1 MLIEKSAQSS
11 LCRLF
16 RYICRII
23 LIRMKRLFSII
34 AALAISL
41 GVAAA
46 QEYLPKWQEGYM
58 DIHTIATGRG
68 DATFIVMPDGTTL
81 LIDAGDNGKLK
92 DPQHPDTTKRA
103 GEWQAIYMKKVMED
117 LPDKKTVDYAMI
129 THFHDDHMGAV
140 RQMLPGRNGY
150 GLSGITL
157 VGEFMD
163 FRTMIDRDYPDYDF
177 PSKKNIRNANKGFM
191 EEYHKFVKYKM
202 SKGMK
207 MEKFEVGALN
217 QIKLLNDPKKYRK
230 NFEIR
235 NLAANGEVWTGKGEK
250 AEKQYKGD
258 PKLFDENVNS
268 CALRITYG
276 DFRYYN
282 GGDLSGG
289 NWDIYKSKE
298 RDMETPVAKVCGK
311 VDVIKA
317 NHHGYYDTCNGFFMN
332 ALSPDVVIIDA
343 RSNNHPVPST
353 MARMT
358 DPLVWTEQGEFYITV
373 DKARE
378 KLSDE
383 LWSYFKP
390 WGHIVVRVYEGGQE
404 YQVFVLDPD
413 RLDYPVKYK
422 SEIKKAGK

>member
-422 SEIKKAGK
+422 SEIKRAGK

>member
-1 MLIEKSAQSS
+1 
-11 LCRLF
+11 
-16 RYICRII
+16 
-23 LIRMKRLFSII
+23 MKRILLAF
-34 AALAISL
+34 AAFAAFFQLAT
-41 GVAAA
+41 A

-81 LIDAGDNGKLK
+81 MIDAGDNGKAK

-103 GEWQAIYMKKVMED
+103 GEWQAIYMKQVMEG
-117 LPDKKTVDYAMI
+117 LPGNGKVDYAMI
-129 THFHDDHMGAV
+129 THFHDDHMGSV
-140 RQMLPGRNGY
+140 RQMLPGENGY

-157 VGEFMD
+157 VGELVGYNKL
-163 FRTMIDRDYPDYDF
+163 IDRAYPDYDF
-177 PSKKNIRNANKGFM
+177 PSKKKIEGANKGFM
-191 EEYHKFVKYKM
+191 PEYHKFVKYQM

-207 MEKFEVGALN
+207 MEKFQVGGLN
-217 QIKLLNDPKKYRK
+217 QIKMLHSPKKYAK

-235 NLAANGEVWTGKGEK
+235 NLAANGEVWTGKGTE
-250 AEKQYKGD
+250 AVKQYKGD

-268 CALRITYG
+268 TAIVITYG

-289 NWDIYKSKE
+289 NWPSYKSDE
-298 RDMETPVAKVCGK
+298 RDMESGVARVCGN

-317 NHHGYYDTCNGFFMN
+317 NHHGYYDTCNGFFLN
-332 ALSPDVVIIDA
+332 TLSPEVVVIDA

-353 MARMT
+353 MTRMT
-358 DPLVWTEQGEFYITV
+358 DPLVWPDQGEFYITV

-378 KLSDE
+378 KLSEE
-383 LWSYFKP
+383 LWAHFKP
-390 WGHIVVRVYEGGQE
+390 WGHIVVRVYEGGKE

-413 RLDYPVKYK
+413 KLDYPVKYV
-422 SEIKKAGK
+422 SEIKKAGVK

>member
-1 MLIEKSAQSS
+1 
-11 LCRLF
+11 
-16 RYICRII
+16 
-23 LIRMKRLFSII
+23 
-34 AALAISL
+34 
-41 GVAAA
+41 
-46 QEYLPKWQEGYM
+46 M

-68 DATFIVMPDGTTL
+68 DATFVVMPDGTTL

-117 LPDKKTVDYAMI
+117 LPDRNKVDYAMI

-140 RQMLPGRNGY
+140 RQMLPGSNGY

-157 VGEFMD
+157 VGEFVD
-163 FRTMIDRDYPDYDF
+163 FGTLIDRAYPDYDF
-177 PSKKNIRNANKGFM
+177 PSKKNVKNANKGFM
-191 EEYHKFVKYKM
+191 EEYHKFVEYKM
-202 SKGMK
+202 AQGMK

-217 QIKLLNDPKKYRK
+217 QIRMQNDPKKYRK

-235 NLAANGEVWTGKGEK
+235 NLAANGEVWTGKGED

-268 CALRITYG
+268 CAICITYG
-276 DFRYYN
+276 NFKYYN

-332 ALSPDVVIIDA
+332 TLSPDVVIIDA

-353 MARMT
+353 MTRMT

-383 LWSYFKP
+383 LWSHFKP
-390 WGHIVVRVYEGGQE
+390 WGHIVVRVYDGGKE
-404 YQVFVLDPD
+404 YQVFVLDAD
-413 RLDYPVKYK
+413 TTDYPIIYK
-422 SEIKKAGK
+422 SDIKTAGK

>member
-1 MLIEKSAQSS
+1 
-11 LCRLF
+11 
-16 RYICRII
+16 
-23 LIRMKRLFSII
+23 
-34 AALAISL
+34 
-41 GVAAA
+41 
-46 QEYLPKWQEGYM
+46 M

-177 PSKKNIRNANKGFM
+177 PSKKNVRNANKGFM